1 VSAGGRRLAAGQKGG
16 STVDEFTITGSADPD
31 GLRLRGSRPR
41 PDTVRLAVTGA
52 IDVSNASLL
61 RAGVQDAV
69 DAGEAAAFELDLAGV
84 PMLDSTGVGTLVACR
99 AAVQRVGLRFA
110 VVATR
115 PIVYRILQVVGVI
128 EALNVSVSA
137 EPNGGERGRLR
148 AAGGDAGDDPDGR
161 S

>member
-1 VSAGGRRLAAGQKGG
+1 VGGRRLAAGQKGG

-99 AAVQRVGLRFA
+99 AAAQRVGLRFA

-115 PIVYRILQVVGVI
+115 PIVYRILQVVGLI

-137 EPNGGERGRLR
+137 EPHGGESGRLR